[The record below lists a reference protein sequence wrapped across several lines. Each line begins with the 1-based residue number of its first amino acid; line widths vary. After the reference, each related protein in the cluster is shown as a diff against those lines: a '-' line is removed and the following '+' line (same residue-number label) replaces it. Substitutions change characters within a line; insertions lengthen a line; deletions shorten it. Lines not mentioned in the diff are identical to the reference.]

1 MDTEIRGEGR
11 EDSMIAENTE
21 TRNPQEITEIPASET
36 FTKLR
41 AMNKNTLTAQVHD
54 RILEMI
60 IQNPSGEQL
69 VLNERRLMEQLGV
82 SKAPVREALI
92 RLCSEGVLVSVPRF
106 GYVVVQLTLKD
117 CYEITDLRVM
127 LEQKALRSSFPSFG
141 EAELTA
147 LREQIGNSTQDPS
160 VNVWQ
165 IWEDNECFHLMLASF
180 ARNHTLQRFLKEAI
194 GMDKRVY
201 AQHIWREKSS
211 LFCPNDKSS
220 HLRIVDAIAGR
231 DLDLACRLLEEDIWS
246 ATGLTASSPSGW
258 QNAEISDE
266 TAESVAES

>member
-106 GYVVVQLTLKD
+106 GYVVVQLTLND
-117 CYEITDLRVM
+117 TGT
-127 LEQKALRSSFPSFG
+127 AAFA
-141 EAELTA
+141 EATSA
-147 LREQIGNSTQDPS
+147 AVTSGDTIGIYYDDEFVS
-160 VNVWQ
+160 V
-165 IWEDNECFHLMLASF
+165 ASF